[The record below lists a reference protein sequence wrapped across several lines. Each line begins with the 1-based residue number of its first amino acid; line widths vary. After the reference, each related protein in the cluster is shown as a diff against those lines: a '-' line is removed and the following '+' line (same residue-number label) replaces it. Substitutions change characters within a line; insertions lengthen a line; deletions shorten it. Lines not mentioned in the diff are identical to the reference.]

1 MSVHIIIYSF
11 MVMERRQLD
20 VCQCQQFIIHS
31 RSFVPDNG
39 SSNNSL
45 VLHNCS
51 KQSSTGHQSNI
62 TKRLNQNQIGIL
74 RIVFSPV
81 TCCLCVVYSLKN
93 GYPKMC
99 TLCFVVMNIVLWDL
113 YVFGCGSQHGG
124 GETAAVPEGAR
135 TT

>member
-1 MSVHIIIYSF
+1 MSVHIITYSF

-20 VCQCQQFIIHS
+20 VCQCQKLIIHS

-81 TCCLCVVYSLKN
+81 TCCLRVVYCLKN
-93 GYPKMC
+93 GYPKNVH
-99 TLCFVVMNIVLWDL
+99 VVFCGNE
-113 YVFGCGSQHGG
+113 YRSFGPLRVWMWQPTWRRRNCSSS
-124 GETAAVPEGAR
+124 
-135 TT
+135 